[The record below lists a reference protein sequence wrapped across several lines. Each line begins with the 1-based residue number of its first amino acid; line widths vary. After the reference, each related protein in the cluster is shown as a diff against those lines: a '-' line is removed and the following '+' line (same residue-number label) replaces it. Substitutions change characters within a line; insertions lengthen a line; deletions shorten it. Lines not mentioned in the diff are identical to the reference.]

1 MTSTGSKSAAASVK
15 NLQAQAPYAQPQ
27 SAYDEAFD
35 FSRVVR
41 PHWQLVME
49 NIARLG
55 NDGMQDRYLRAQRIL
70 RDDGATY
77 NLNNDPLS
85 PTVWSLDIVPNVIEQ
100 AEWQLVEKGLVQ
112 RAKLFD
118 LIYQDLYG
126 EQRLLKEGIIPSE
139 IIFSHPGFLRACH
152 GLKLPGTHK
161 VIFHAVDMVRSQ
173 DGHFIAIGDR
183 TQAPSGTGYAL
194 ENRTV
199 VSRVVPGMFRHANVL
214 RLSSFF
220 HTVRQTLANL
230 VSHKTDT
237 PRIVVL
243 TPGAYSSTYFEHAY
257 LANYL
262 GFPLVQGGDLTVR
275 NGKVWM
281 KSLNGLSQ
289 VDVILRRMDDS
300 YCDQSELRADSRL
313 GVPGLLEVARN
324 GNVVLANPLG
334 SGVLEAPALLAFL
347 PEISQFLLNE
357 PLKLA
362 SVRTWWCGNP
372 EDKAYVLANLDQLII
387 KPAYRS
393 FYSRSVY
400 GHSLTDKTRAEIIAQ
415 IEHSPHA
422 YVAQSYIPGAIAPI
436 WQNKQLDGR
445 PSIFR
450 GFTVA
455 DKDSFCVM
463 PGGLTRVAESTAE
476 AIVTSLSGAMSKDT
490 WVVSDKPDTSSLPIL
505 DAQPRDR
512 AEVSNLPSR
521 VIENLFWFGRYA
533 ERAELS
539 LRLMRTIFK
548 QLNGIEPFPPE
559 SRDVL
564 LTAMSQLTGCLPGF
578 TEDPELLE
586 NPNDELAA
594 LVIDG
599 ARVGSIKFNLQSM
612 LACGEQVKEMLSA
625 DTRII
630 LNELRDHI
638 LAVDEAYSDGL
649 PAVPEESLDSLV
661 TSLLALSG
669 LNHESML
676 RGMDWMFQEIGRRT
690 ERALQTATLL
700 KATLTEHL
708 PSLQQQQILES
719 VLLSVEA
726 LISFRRRYRTRARIA
741 YGLDLLMIDA
751 TNPRSLIYQVDQLR
765 KYLNELPR
773 NYTQSSGLTAENRL
787 IIKTLNDIQLADL
800 EALALIDEETE
811 TRASLAQLMT
821 QIGDQLDQFTS
832 LISDK
837 YFDHTAGPQPLVKAQ
852 WKADI

>member
-1 MTSTGSKSAAASVK
+1 MTSTGSLSAAVSDAPS
-15 NLQAQAPYAQPQ
+15 QSQAPYAQPQ
-27 SAYDEAFD
+27 GAFDEAFD
-35 FSRVVR
+35 NARVVR

-55 NDGMQDRYLRAQRIL
+55 DDAMQDRYRRAQRIL

-85 PTVWSLDIVPNVIEQ
+85 PAVWSLDIVPNVIEQ
-100 AEWQLVEKGLVQ
+100 AEWQLLERGLKQ
-112 RAKLFD
+112 RSKLFD

-139 IIFSHPGFLRACH
+139 IIFSHPGFLRQCH
-152 GLKLPGTHK
+152 GVKLPSVHQL
-161 VIFHAVDMVRSQ
+161 IFHAVDMVRNQ
-173 DGHFIAIGDR
+173 DGQFIAIGDR

-199 VSRVVPGMFRHANVL
+199 VSRVVPSMFRNANVM

-347 PEISQFLLNE
+347 PEICQFLLDQ
-357 PLKLA
+357 PLQLP

-372 EDKAYVLANLDQLII
+372 QEKAYVLANLEQLII

-393 FYSRSVY
+393 YNSRSVY
-400 GHSLTDKTRAEIIAQ
+400 GHSLDAKARQQIIEQIEQQPHAFVAQ
-415 IEHSPHA
+415 I
-422 YVAQSYIPGAIAPI
+422 YIPGAIAPI
-436 WQNKQLDGR
+436 WHNGALEGR

-450 GFTVA
+450 SFTVA
-455 DKDSFCVM
+455 DKEGYCVM

-490 WVVSDKPDTSSLPIL
+490 WVVSNKPDNSSLPIL

-578 TEDPELLE
+578 TEDAELLE

-594 LVIDG
+594 LVID
-599 ARVGSIKFNLQSM
+599 AERVGSIKYNLQAM

-638 LAVDEAYSDGL
+638 LAVDAAYQDGL
-649 PAVPEESLDSLV
+649 PSVPEESLDSLV

-669 LNHESML
+669 LTHESML
-676 RGMDWMFQEIGRRT
+676 RGMDWMFQELGRRT

-700 KATLTEHL
+700 KATLTTHL
-708 PSLQQQQILES
+708 PSLQQQQVLES

-751 TNPRSLIYQVDQLR
+751 SNPRSLIYQVDQLR

-773 NYTQSSGLTAENRL
+773 NVSQSSGLTPENRL
-787 IIKTLNDIQLADL
+787 IIKSLNDIQLADL
-800 EALALIDEETE
+800 EALALIDEHTD
-811 TRASLAQLMT
+811 TRVQLEQLMT
-821 QIGDQLDQFTS
+821 QISEQLDQFTT
-832 LISDK
+832 LLSDK
-837 YFDHTAGPQPLVKAQ
+837 YFDHTAGPQQLIKAQ